1 MDMIKDMWDK
11 YKPLLTEYKVWVIAA
26 VVLLAILLFS

>member
-1 MDMIKDMWDK
+1 MDIIKDMWDK
-11 YKPLLTEYKVWVIAA
+11 YKPLLNEYKVWVIGA